1 MSILLKGY
9 RVKLCFLM
17 TCIKAFLVKFL
28 RFIPH
33 DWTVLQNILYCIK
46 INVVSE

>member
-1 MSILLKGY
+1 MPIPLKGY

-17 TCIKAFLVKFL
+17 TCIKAFSKKK

-33 DWTVLQNILYCIK
+33 DWTVLQNILYWIK